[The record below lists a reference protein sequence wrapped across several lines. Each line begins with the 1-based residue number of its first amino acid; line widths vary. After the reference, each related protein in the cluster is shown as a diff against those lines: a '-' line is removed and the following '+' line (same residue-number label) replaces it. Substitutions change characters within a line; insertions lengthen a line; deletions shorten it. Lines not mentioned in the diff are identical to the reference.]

1 MSYRF
6 RLLSCAIALCLA
18 SPAALSANGMA
29 HGEPSLSPKATPL
42 SWRGAAYRNLRSSEV
57 RYDAIPAERLLQLQ
71 QRNIA
76 NGMKAPQI
84 GIGRRAGIESRQARL
99 PRLQW
104 MGDSRG
110 NAVARLRIAS
120 PDAMGLRVG
129 LDVSRLPDGVELRFA
144 GSARPD
150 EIVAMVRAADA
161 KRLPGPDGLYWTPNT
176 DGEAQII
183 EIFRPAGVKAASV
196 ALEAPMLSHLVADTR
211 SSFKLIEKIGES
223 GSCNVDVIC
232 RVNELGPAFA
242 SVKNAVAHMRYV
254 RTGGGTYICTGTLL
268 NDTVPGTQ
276 VPYFHTANHCFTD
289 NGSVAPVAS
298 QMQSVANTLITI
310 WNYETTGCGNLTQTQ
325 TTQLPPGATYLYSSH
340 VTDGML
346 LRLNNAAPAGAFF
359 AGWNAKPLNA
369 NDAITGIHH
378 PAGDS
383 KMVSTGQTRSIS
395 SSVTRVAG
403 SAAPPRAAA
412 AAQAFSAS
420 ARTATCCAAGCGAAM
435 PPAATPVRS
444 RIRPTG
450 TNTRASTSTSPASR
464 AGWNPSPKPP
474 TVRARCCVRAR
485 RTRPPRRHRSCSRCA
500 RHQAAATHSAAER
513 RPPGRRLRA
522 PAALPR
528 QVRTPAAGACAAL
541 PTTTAR
547 SR

>member
-1 MSYRF
+1 MSSRF

-18 SPAALSANGMA
+18 SPAALSASGMA
-29 HGEPSLSPKATPL
+29 HGEPSLSPKTAPL
-42 SWRGAAYRNLRSSEV
+42 SWRGAAYRNLRSSELH
-57 RYDAIPAERLLQLQ
+57 YDAMPAERLLQLQ
-71 QRNIA
+71 QRNTA

-129 LDVSRLPDGVELRFA
+129 LDLSRLPDGVELRFA

-176 DGEAQII
+176 DGEAQVI

-242 SVKNAVAHMRYV
+242 SVKNAVAHMRFT
-254 RTGGGTYICTGTLL
+254 RTGGGTFICTGTLL

-310 WNYETTGCGNLTQTQ
+310 WNYETTGCGNLVQ
-325 TTQLPPGATYLYSSH
+325 TTTTQVTGGATYLYSSH
-340 VTDGML
+340 LTDGML
-346 LRLNNAAPAGAFF
+346 LRLNNPPPAGAFF

-383 KMVSTGQTRSIS
+383 KMVSTGQTRSINTN
-395 SSVTRVAG
+395 VTRVGWLSGTTEGG
-403 SAAPPRAAA
+403 SSGSGLFSIGTKGYVLRGGLWRGDASCSNTGSLANSANWDEYSRFDVDFPSLKSWLEPEAEAANGSRPLLRPRP
-412 AAQAFSAS
+412 AS
-420 ARTATCCAAGCGAAM
+420 KT
-435 PPAATPVRS
+435 
-444 RIRPTG
+444 
-450 TNTRASTSTSPASR
+450 TSTASQLQSLRPASGSGN
-464 AGWNPSPKPP
+464 AQ
-474 TVRARCCVRAR
+474 R
-485 RTRPPRRHRSCSRCA
+485 R
-500 RHQAAATHSAAER
+500 
-513 RPPGRRLRA
+513 
-522 PAALPR
+522 
-528 QVRTPAAGACAAL
+528 
-541 PTTTAR
+541 
-547 SR
+547 